1 MFPNANPYLAVSK
14 VVAIA
19 AVALATILFAPSGP
33 AQAQGFSVSP
43 IRVEADVP
51 SGRSIDIPFELSN
64 STDVQAFEM
73 SIRHVD
79 LLQSADGS
87 WMFEDTEE
95 LFDPDRH
102 QSNREWFSNSNQT
115 VTVGPQQSVE
125 VMLSATVPRNA
136 RGTSL
141 SALLVTSDAQG
152 DTGDAVRLRF
162 QFLVPIILTI
172 SGRPARQNIDLLGL
186 DMQLLQPNAAF
197 GPGGSARAQALMNV
211 TNMGETYSRVS
222 GNVRVERDEGGNWR
236 LVTTAE
242 IQDRG
247 VIPGSDLFL
256 EAELGRSLPTGN
268 YRLTGNL
275 QVDGRQ
281 LPRISTEI
289 AFEGDPELDSIAYDT
304 SILIDPEIIEV
315 EVRPGASR
323 SQGIKL
329 TNPSDVMVQVSLTA
343 EIPTELE
350 NVAIGNLMGSD
361 LSAAN
366 WIQVSP
372 ASVTLRPNSSRNV
385 RLSARLP
392 EGVPDHPFYYANI
405 VAESTY
411 PDGQTAGTS
420 RAKVVLDRN
429 GAAAAPDVVLERL
442 SYADVDGEGEHVLRA
457 RVVNAGNAHTVLIP
471 SAQLIS
477 VEGNQ
482 ITTITMDGGADLMLP
497 FSVWD
502 YAGVIDI
509 SFLEDGD
516 YIFRASFDYSGNNR
530 ATQDLNVSIS
540 TSEEGAK
547 IITASEE

>member
-1 MFPNANPYLAVSK
+1 
-14 VVAIA
+14 
-19 AVALATILFAPSGP
+19 
-33 AQAQGFSVSP
+33 
-43 IRVEADVP
+43 
-51 SGRSIDIPFELSN
+51 
-64 STDVQAFEM
+64 
-73 SIRHVD
+73 
-79 LLQSADGS
+79 
-87 WMFEDTEE
+87 
-95 LFDPDRH
+95 
-102 QSNREWFSNSNQT
+102 
-115 VTVGPQQSVE
+115 
-125 VMLSATVPRNA
+125 
-136 RGTSL
+136 
-141 SALLVTSDAQG
+141 
-152 DTGDAVRLRF
+152 
-162 QFLVPIILTI
+162 
-172 SGRPARQNIDLLGL
+172 
-186 DMQLLQPNAAF
+186 
-197 GPGGSARAQALMNV
+197 
-211 TNMGETYSRVS
+211 
-222 GNVRVERDEGGNWR
+222 
-236 LVTTAE
+236 
-242 IQDRG
+242 
-247 VIPGSDLFL
+247 
-256 EAELGRSLPTGN
+256 
-268 YRLTGNL
+268 L

-350 NVAIGNLMGSD
+350 NVAIGDLMGSD

-482 ITTITMDGGADLMLP
+482 IRTITMDGGGELMLP

>member
-1 MFPNANPYLAVSK
+1 MFPTANPYRAVSK
-14 VVAIA
+14 VVAFA
-19 AVALATILFAPSGP
+19 AITLASVLFAPSRP

-64 STDVQAFEM
+64 STDLQAFEM
-73 SIRHVD
+73 TIRHVD
-79 LLQSADGS
+79 LLQSEDGS
-87 WMFEDTEE
+87 WQFEDTEE

-115 VTVGPQQSVE
+115 VTVGPQQSVD
-125 VMLSATVPRNA
+125 VILSASVPRNA

-186 DMQLLQPNAAF
+186 DMQLLQPNLAF

-236 LVTTAE
+236 LVTNAE

-247 VIPGSDLFL
+247 IIPGSDLFL
-256 EAELGRSLPTGN
+256 EAELGRSLPSGN

-289 AFEGDPELDSIAYDT
+289 AFEGDPELDVIAYDT
-304 SILIDPEIIEV
+304 SILIDPEVIDV

-323 SQGIKL
+323 SQAIKL
-329 TNPSDVMVQVSLTA
+329 TNPSDETVQVMLTS

-350 NVAIGNLMGSD
+350 NVAIGDLLGTD
-361 LSAAN
+361 LSAAD
-366 WIQVSP
+366 WVEVSP

-392 EGVPDHPFYYANI
+392 DGAPNHPYYYANI
-405 VAESTY
+405 VAESSY

-420 RAKVVLDRN
+420 RAKVVLNRDS
-429 GAAAAPDVVLERL
+429 AAAAPNVVLERL
-442 SYADVDGEGEHVLRA
+442 SYAAVDAQGEHVLRA
-457 RVVNAGNAHTVLIP
+457 RVVNAGNAHTVLRP

-477 VEGNQ
+477 VEGNR
-482 ITTITMDGGADLMLP
+482 ITTITMDGGGDLMLP

-502 YAGVIDI
+502 YAGVFDI
-509 SFLEDGD
+509 GGLDDGD
-516 YIFRASFDYSGNNR
+516 YILRASFDYSGNNR
-530 ATQDLNVSIS
+530 ATQDLNVAIS
-540 TSEEGAK
+540 TGDDGAK
-547 IITASEE
+547 TITASEE

>member
-1 MFPNANPYLAVSK
+1 MFPTTNPYRAVSK
-14 VVAIA
+14 VVAFA
-19 AVALATILFAPSGP
+19 AIALATVLFAPSGP

-64 STDVQAFEM
+64 STDLQAFEM
-73 SIRHVD
+73 TIRHVD
-79 LLQSADGS
+79 LLQSEDGS
-87 WMFEDTEE
+87 WQFEDTEE

-115 VTVGPQQSVE
+115 VTVGPQQSVD
-125 VMLSATVPRNA
+125 VILSASVPRNA

-236 LVTTAE
+236 LVTNAE

-247 VIPGSDLFL
+247 IIPGSDLFL
-256 EAELGRSLPTGN
+256 EAELGRSLPSGN

-281 LPRISTEI
+281 LPRMSTEVV
-289 AFEGDPELDSIAYDT
+289 FEGDPELDSIAYDT
-304 SILIDPEIIEV
+304 SILIDPEVIDV

-323 SQGIKL
+323 SQAIKL
-329 TNPSDVMVQVSLTA
+329 TNPSDETVQVLLTP

-350 NVAIGNLMGSD
+350 NVAIGDLLGTD
-361 LSAAN
+361 LSAAS
-366 WIQVSP
+366 WVEVSP

-392 EGVPDHPFYYANI
+392 DGAPNHPYYYANI
-405 VAESTY
+405 VAESSY
-411 PDGQTAGTS
+411 PDGQTAGTT
-420 RAKVVLDRN
+420 RAKVVLDRDSAVATQN
-429 GAAAAPDVVLERL
+429 VVLERL
-442 SYADVDGEGEHVLRA
+442 SYAAVDAQGEHVLRA
-457 RVVNAGNAHTVLIP
+457 RVVNAGNAHTVLRP

-477 VEGNQ
+477 VEGNR
-482 ITTITMDGGADLMLP
+482 ITTITMDGGGDLMLP

-502 YAGVIDI
+502 YAGVFDI
-509 SFLEDGD
+509 GGLDDGD
-516 YIFRASFDYSGNNR
+516 YILRASFDYSGNNR
-530 ATQDLNVSIS
+530 ATQDLNVAIS
-540 TSEEGAK
+540 TGDDGAK
-547 IITASEE
+547 TITASEE

>member
-1 MFPNANPYLAVSK
+1 
-14 VVAIA
+14 
-19 AVALATILFAPSGP
+19 LATILFAPSGP

-222 GNVRVERDEGGNWR
+222 GNVLVERDEGGNWR

-350 NVAIGNLMGSD
+350 NVAIGDLMGSD

-482 ITTITMDGGADLMLP
+482 ITTITMDGGGELMLP